1 MRGRKPKPSHLR
13 IIEGN
18 PGHRPINSDEPQPDT
33 DIGEPPPHLSVRAQY
48 YWREAIKHAPAGM
61 IKQLDAGILTNYVV
75 AQARREA
82 AAQKVDEAGAI
93 IKVPGNSGQFMQN
106 PFLSVEKSM
115 MAIIQSAGQD
125 LGFTPSSRSRVKI
138 SGKKKTKSALGK
150 LRELKI

>member
-1 MRGRKPKPSHLR
+1 MRGRKPKPTHLR

-18 PGHRPINSDEPQPDT
+18 PGHRPLNRDEPEPDT
-33 DIGEPPPHLSVRAQY
+33 DIGEPPAHLSPRAQY

-93 IKVPGNSGQFMQN
+93 IKVPGSSNQFMQN
-106 PFLSVEKSM
+106 PFLKVERDM
-115 MAIIQSAGQD
+115 VAIIQKSGSE

-138 SGKKKTKSALGK
+138 TSKKKTKSALGK
-150 LRELKI
+150 LRELKL